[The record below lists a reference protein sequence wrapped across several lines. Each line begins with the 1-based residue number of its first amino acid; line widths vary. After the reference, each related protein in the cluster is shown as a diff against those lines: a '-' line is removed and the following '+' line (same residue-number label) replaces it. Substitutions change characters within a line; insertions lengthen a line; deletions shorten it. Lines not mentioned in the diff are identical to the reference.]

1 MQGTGGQVQ
10 HWIQAPAEESLASWR
25 EHSFPFTVFLGC
37 AAVALPSSD
46 IASSSETDK
55 PQPDCPPEK
64 VDQIRESL
72 WDLKQEIGTETTPQE
87 TEPRTE

>member
-1 MQGTGGQVQ
+1 MDSSSCRGILGILERAQ
-10 HWIQAPAEESLASWR
+10 L
-25 EHSFPFTVFLGC
+25 SFHCFLGC